1 MLAKQSLNKLFRPIL
16 LAMIVLTVG
25 LAACSPTNL
34 PDAGNATLPADIPPQ
49 AVLEAVNQL
58 SEELGVSVEDIEIR
72 EFEQVEWPDACLGIP
87 QEGQA
92 CAEVITPGF
101 RVALEVNGEPYEVR
115 SNLDGTVIVRTPEG
129 TG

>member
-1 MLAKQSLNKLFRPIL
+1 MLANIQTRKFSHPL
-16 LAMIVLTVG
+16 LTAVMVLTLG
-25 LAACSPTNL
+25 LAACSPTNI
-34 PDAGNATLPADIPPQ
+34 PDTGEVTLPADLPPQ

-58 SEELGVSVEDIEIR
+58 SEDLGVSVEDIEIR

-101 RVALEVNGEPYEVR
+101 RVALEANGEQYEFR
-115 SNLDGTVIVRTPEG
+115 SNQDGTVIVQTPQE
-129 TG
+129 